1 MTPFLLLG
9 PPHHLTIQWVRES
22 TSLDS
27 KLPDQTEVH
36 IRTDLSSDPL
46 AEREIVLILVAV
58 YSHCG
63 AADAVAEK
71 PSSMIT
77 VS

>member
-9 PPHHLTIQWVRES
+9 PPHHLTIQWVREII
-22 TSLDS
+22 SLDS
-27 KLPDQTEVH
+27 KLLDQTEVH
-36 IRTDLSSDPL
+36 IRTVLSSDPL
-46 AEREIVLILVAV
+46 AERNRPIVAL
-58 YSHCG
+58 YSHSG